1 MMTEMFDTP
10 LRSAALGVLIVA
22 VLALIR
28 GVVLGRSFRLV
39 VVLLVLLATGM
50 VLLSEGLQ

>member
-1 MMTEMFDTP
+1 MMAELFDTP

-22 VLALIR
+22 AFALVR
-28 GVVLGRSFRLV
+28 GVMLGRNFRLV
-39 VVLLVLLATGM
+39 VALLVLLATFM